1 MSTFREVRIQA
12 LQQAL
17 MDEARGFWI
26 DNEVA
31 ESVIAKLDNVTLAAR
46 ISIVNRRSA
55 STERDELQNRL
66 DLNGDASNSSS

>member
-1 MSTFREVRIQA
+1 
-12 LQQAL
+12 